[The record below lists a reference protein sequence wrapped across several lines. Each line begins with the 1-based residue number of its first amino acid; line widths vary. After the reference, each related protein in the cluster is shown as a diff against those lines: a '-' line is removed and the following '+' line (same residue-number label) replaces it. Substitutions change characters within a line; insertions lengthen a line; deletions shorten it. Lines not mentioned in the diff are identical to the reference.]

1 MSIMRKSF
9 SIAQHSVDDP
19 KKSKIFKTA
28 CLLAFEYNESNLNNL
43 FYPFIG
49 YFNNDLLF
57 H

>member
-9 SIAQHSVDDP
+9 FIAQHSVDDP

-49 YFNNDLLF
+49 YFNKDLLF